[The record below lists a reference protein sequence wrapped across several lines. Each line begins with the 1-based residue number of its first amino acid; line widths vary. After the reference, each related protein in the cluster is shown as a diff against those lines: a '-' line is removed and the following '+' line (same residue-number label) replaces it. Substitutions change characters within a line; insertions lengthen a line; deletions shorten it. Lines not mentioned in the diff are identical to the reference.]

1 MVVMKRVDQQKENIN
16 MKSRA
21 GLPMEKEIYN
31 EDLAF
36 CKNQIDINWDVAD
49 GHTVALVNSEA
60 RDNIVIA
67 DGVKTDVEN
76 TAQWGNADIW
86 AKTHFLEDSSN
97 QPNLK
102 LIQTLKKSFKV
113 LQEKSLNENFK
124 KIGHNLIFDI
134 I

>member
-1 MVVMKRVDQQKENIN
+1 MVMKRVDQQKENIH

-36 CKNQIDINWDVAD
+36 CKNQKDINRDVAD
-49 GHTVALVNSEA
+49 SHTVALVNSET

-76 TAQWGNADIW
+76 TAQWGNADI
-86 AKTHFLEDSSN
+86 
-97 QPNLK
+97 
-102 LIQTLKKSFKV
+102 
-113 LQEKSLNENFK
+113 
-124 KIGHNLIFDI
+124 
-134 I
+134 

>member
-1 MVVMKRVDQQKENIN
+1 MLNLVCDDKDENDDPCIIPSN
-16 MKSRA
+16 A
-21 GLPMEKEIYN
+21 
-31 EDLAF
+31 D
-36 CKNQIDINWDVAD
+36 DI
-49 GHTVALVNSEA
+49 
-60 RDNIVIA
+60 IA

>member
-1 MVVMKRVDQQKENIN
+1 
-16 MKSRA
+16 
-21 GLPMEKEIYN
+21 MEKEIYN

-36 CKNQIDINWDVAD
+36 CKNQIDINRDVAD
-49 GHTVALVNSEA
+49 SHTVALVNSEA

-67 DGVKTDVEN
+67 DGVKTYVEN
-76 TAQWGNADIW
+76 TAQWGYADIW